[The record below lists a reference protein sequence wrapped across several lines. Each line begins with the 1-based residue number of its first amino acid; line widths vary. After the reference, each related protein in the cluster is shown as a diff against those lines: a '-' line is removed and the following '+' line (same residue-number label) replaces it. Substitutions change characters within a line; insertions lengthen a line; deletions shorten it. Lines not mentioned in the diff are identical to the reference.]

1 MSLFLAIHV
10 EGHRREDG
18 VQGQVHPSEE
28 DVHVLVL
35 DPHVR
40 APEREAAEAARG
52 DPDLL
57 QDLRLGLVG
66 DLGRRLRRLLDVF
79 RLLRPLAEAVR
90 WGSDL
95 LLDRLLGGA
104 LVFDAFYAALGLGLV
119 SSLLESQR
127 VSWPLASFSL
137 VVEQTHL
144 SIGSARSIASRLR
157 LGLVA

>member
-18 VQGQVHPSEE
+18 VEGQVHPSAE

-40 APEREAAEAARG
+40 APQRQAAEAARG

-66 DLGRRLRRLLDVF
+66 DLGRLRGLLDIF
-79 RLLRPLAEAVR
+79 RLLRPLAEGPLGR
-90 WGSDL
+90 L
-95 LLDRLLGGA
+95 YLLDR
-104 LVFDAFYAALGLGLV
+104 GLRGRRLC
-119 SSLLESQR
+119 
-127 VSWPLASFSL
+127 
-137 VVEQTHL
+137 
-144 SIGSARSIASRLR
+144 SRL
-157 LGLVA
+157 V

>member
-40 APEREAAEAARG
+40 APQRQAAETARG
-52 DPDLL
+52 DPNLL

-66 DLGRRLRRLLDVF
+66 DLGRRLNRLLYIF
-79 RLLRPLAEAVR
+79 RLLRSLAEAAPE
-90 WGSDL
+90 GPT
-95 LLDRLLGGA
+95 G
-104 LVFDAFYAALGLGLV
+104 
-119 SSLLESQR
+119 
-127 VSWPLASFSL
+127 
-137 VVEQTHL
+137 
-144 SIGSARSIASRLR
+144 
-157 LGLVA
+157 

>member
-52 DPDLL
+52 DPDLAEN
-57 QDLRLGLVG
+57 LRLGLLG
-66 DLGRRLRRLLDVF
+66 DFVRRLR
-79 RLLRPLAEAVR
+79 LRATNGFTVWRAQIHANEPPH
-90 WGSDL
+90 
-95 LLDRLLGGA
+95 GA
-104 LVFDAFYAALGLGLV
+104 LVSG
-119 SSLLESQR
+119 
-127 VSWPLASFSL
+127 
-137 VVEQTHL
+137 
-144 SIGSARSIASRLR
+144 LR
-157 LGLVA
+157 LDPRPLVGL